1 MDNETFLRFR
11 NAVERKYFRTRSV
24 AVYARRLG
32 YSARTL
38 SRAALVATWV
48 FAKAFIDGHV
58 MLEAKRLLAHGQDP
72 VALRGPHRL
81 RRRQQLRQILPAPR
95 GLNPGSVPP
104 KLSPR

>member
-1 MDNETFLRFR
+1 MAVVDNETFLRFR
-11 NAVERKYFRTRSV
+11 KAVERKYFRTRSV

-38 SRAALVATWV
+38 SRAALDATGV

-72 VALRGPHRL
+72 VARIADRTGFEDASNFVKFFPLRAG
-81 RRRQQLRQILPAPR
+81 
-95 GLNPGSVPP
+95 
-104 KLSPR
+104 